1 MSAVEV
7 RRAAAGDASE
17 IARLSGELGYRV
29 EAEDVGRRLAGLS
42 AGHVVLVAADAE
54 RVLGWLHACRT
65 TSVLHGDRMEIAG
78 LVVAADQHGRGV
90 GSALVAAAERWALQQ
105 GVHTVRVLSG
115 SERLAAHG
123 FYRGRGYREVKT
135 EQAFMKALPLG

>member
-1 MSAVEV
+1 MSDVAV
-7 RRAAAGDASE
+7 RRARPEDGPV
-17 IARLSGELGYRV
+17 IARLAGELGYQV
-29 EAEDVGRRLAGLS
+29 EGEDVRRRVAGLPP
-42 AGHVVLVAADAE
+42 GHVVLVATDPD
-54 RVLGWLHACRT
+54 RMLGCLHACRT

-78 LVVAADQHGRGV
+78 LAVAADQHGRGV

-135 EQAFMKALPLG
+135 EQAFTKTLPLG